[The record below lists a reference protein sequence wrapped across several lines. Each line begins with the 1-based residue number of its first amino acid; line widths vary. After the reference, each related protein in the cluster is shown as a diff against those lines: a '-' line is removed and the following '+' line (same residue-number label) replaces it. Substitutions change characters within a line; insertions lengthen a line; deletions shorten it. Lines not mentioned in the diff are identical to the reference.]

1 MTLLGKAAVA
11 MWWDILPAQREEFQ
25 EWHSREHFPE
35 RMGIE
40 GFLRGSRWS
49 NIDGGTG
56 FFVMYELA
64 SYETLTSAGY
74 LQSLNN
80 PTPWSLKMMPQHL
93 NMVRSQCKLLCSFG
107 GGLGKAV
114 MTIRLAPKDGQAASL
129 LAWLQELLARQATS
143 RGIVGAHLLQTQ
155 TPAAAMTQEQK
166 IRGGDAVAD
175 WIVVLSSYETEA
187 LQQVLANELSP
198 QRLKAAGALAAMT
211 HDIYALSYSL
221 GKHDLKLAAQ
231 GSLQDIAPAC

>member
-1 MTLLGKAAVA
+1 MALLGKAAVA

-49 NIDGGTG
+49 NIDGGPG

-80 PTPWSLKMMPQHL
+80 PSPWSAKMMPHHL
-93 NMVRSQCKLLCSFG
+93 HMVRSQCKVLSSFG
-107 GGLGKAV
+107 AGLGRA
-114 MTIRLAPKDGQAASL
+114 MLTIRLSPADGQAGPL
-129 LAWLQELLARQATS
+129 RAWLDELLARLAES
-143 RGIVGAHLLQTQ
+143 RGIVGAHLLQTR
-155 TPAAAMTQEQK
+155 TPQAAMTQEQK
-166 IRGGDAVAD
+166 IRGGDAAAD
-175 WIVVLSSYETEA
+175 WIVLLSSYETEA
-187 LQQVLANELSP
+187 LQHALAHELSP
-198 QRLKAAGALAAMT
+198 QRLQAAGALAGMT
-211 HDIYALSYSL
+211 HGIYALSYSM
-221 GKHDLKLAAQ
+221 GKHDLQPAAQ
-231 GSLQDIAPAC
+231 DGAT